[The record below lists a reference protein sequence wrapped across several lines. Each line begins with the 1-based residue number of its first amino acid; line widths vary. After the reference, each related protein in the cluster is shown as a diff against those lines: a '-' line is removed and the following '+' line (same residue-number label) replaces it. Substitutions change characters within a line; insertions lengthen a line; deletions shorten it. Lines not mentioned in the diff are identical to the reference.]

1 MDLHGQI
8 RLLFRRSARL
18 NPDPTH
24 LRSKLHLAIPLPII
38 PLPMIR
44 LPSFRAKKFMR
55 EDAGK
60 GGKTREKPIQ
70 RREKPAIIR

>member
-1 MDLHGQI
+1 
-8 RLLFRRSARL
+8 
-18 NPDPTH
+18 
-24 LRSKLHLAIPLPII
+24 LAIPLPII

-44 LPSFRAKKFMR
+44 LLSFRAKKFMR

-70 RREKPAIIR
+70 RREKPVISR